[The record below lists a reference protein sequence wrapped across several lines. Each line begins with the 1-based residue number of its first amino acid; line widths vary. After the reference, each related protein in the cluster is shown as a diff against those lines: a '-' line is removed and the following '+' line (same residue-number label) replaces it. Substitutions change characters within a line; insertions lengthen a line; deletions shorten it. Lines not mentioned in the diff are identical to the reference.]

1 MKRYCLVSG
10 LCLCLFMGIFS
21 CIPEAPE
28 HKTEKDASAI
38 VLDEDS
44 DIIWRNFSLGCVSFD
59 DKAPHS
65 KGSRIFHRLIPDTE
79 VYIRQLSRIVLHTL
93 YESPEECIVPVHHL
107 RFMLEDTDGVAC
119 KWGGNGEVAISCSTR
134 HIEGL
139 FKDDDDATKVYFEI
153 RGVLLYELTH
163 VYQQEP
169 QGIGSYGTNREFR
182 AFIEGMADAVRIANG
197 RFHRGAYRPTGGSYM
212 DGYLHAGYFFVWLR
226 DYKDPEFLR
235 KLNRSALEVVPW
247 SFDGAVKYA
256 LGSEYHIDE
265 LWREDQR
272 VMEEEK

>member
-44 DIIWRNFSLGCVSFD
+44 DIIWRNFSLGRVSFD

-139 FKDDDDATKVYFEI
+139 FKDDDGAAKVYFEI
-153 RGVLLYELTH
+153 LGVLLH
-163 VYQQEP
+163 
-169 QGIGSYGTNREFR
+169 
-182 AFIEGMADAVRIANG
+182 
-197 RFHRGAYRPTGGSYM
+197 
-212 DGYLHAGYFFVWLR
+212 
-226 DYKDPEFLR
+226 
-235 KLNRSALEVVPW
+235 
-247 SFDGAVKYA
+247 
-256 LGSEYHIDE
+256 
-265 LWREDQR
+265 
-272 VMEEEK
+272 